1 MFDIRENL
9 KKLPDKP
16 GVYLMK
22 DENEK
27 VIYVGKAISLKNR
40 VRQYFNSS
48 KNHSSKVVSMVC
60 NISSFEYIITDSEL
74 EALILECNLIKEYRP
89 KYNILLRDDKT
100 YPYIKITTN
109 EDYPRILKVRKVLKD
124 NCKYFG
130 PYTNITALNDT
141 LEVIKNILPIRTCNI
156 DIKKAIK
163 NNVRPCLNLHIN
175 KCVGPCTGNV
185 KKEEYN
191 DMINDIVMFLSGK
204 EEKLIN
210 NLKEKMNEL
219 SIDLKFEEASIY
231 RDKIRSLEEILNKQK
246 IDTTISDLDQDVIA
260 MSKILDEACVQ
271 IFFVRN
277 GKIVGREHFIFEGV
291 KDSDNKDIL
300 TTFVKQFYINQ
311 EYIPRQI
318 IIEEEIEDIF
328 LLSEY
333 LSSKKGRKVEIRVPK
348 KGEKRSLIQLVKK
361 NSLEYLEKFNTS
373 NRLKYEKSIGVL
385 EKLKDILDLE
395 NIPKRIEAFDIS
407 NISGVDSIGAMV
419 VFIDGKKEK
428 KEYRKYKIKTVV
440 GMDDYSSMKEVLK
453 RRLKQDNLPD
463 LILLDGGK
471 GQVSAVKKIL
481 KENIPVWGMYK
492 DDKHKTKGLINLEK
506 DIVLDK
512 SSDIYRFVASIQ
524 EEVHNYAINYH
535 RSIRNKSLTKSV
547 LDDIQGIGEK
557 RKKSLISHFKDI
569 KNIEDATVEQLLEVE
584 GMNRLSA
591 QNVYDFFK
599 NMNREK

>member
-1 MFDIRENL
+1 
-9 KKLPDKP
+9 
-16 GVYLMK
+16 MK
-22 DENEK
+22 
-27 VIYVGKAISLKNR
+27 
-40 VRQYFNSS
+40 
-48 KNHSSKVVSMVC
+48 
-60 NISSFEYIITDSEL
+60 
-74 EALILECNLIKEYRP
+74 
-89 KYNILLRDDKT
+89 
-100 YPYIKITTN
+100 
-109 EDYPRILKVRKVLKD
+109 
-124 NCKYFG
+124 
-130 PYTNITALNDT
+130 
-141 LEVIKNILPIRTCNI
+141 
-156 DIKKAIK
+156 
-163 NNVRPCLNLHIN
+163 
-175 KCVGPCTGNV
+175 
-185 KKEEYN
+185 
-191 DMINDIVMFLSGK
+191 
-204 EEKLIN
+204 
-210 NLKEKMNEL
+210 
-219 SIDLKFEEASIY
+219 
-231 RDKIRSLEEILNKQK
+231 
-246 IDTTISDLDQDVIA
+246 
-260 MSKILDEACVQ
+260 
-271 IFFVRN
+271 
-277 GKIVGREHFIFEGV
+277 
-291 KDSDNKDIL
+291 
-300 TTFVKQFYINQ
+300 
-311 EYIPRQI
+311 
-318 IIEEEIEDIF
+318 
-328 LLSEY
+328 
-333 LSSKKGRKVEIRVPK
+333 
-348 KGEKRSLIQLVKK
+348 
-361 NSLEYLEKFNTS
+361 
-373 NRLKYEKSIGVL
+373 KSIGVL

-428 KEYRKYKIKTVV
+428 KEYRKYKIKTVI

>member
-1 MFDIRENL
+1 
-9 KKLPDKP
+9 
-16 GVYLMK
+16 MK
-22 DENEK
+22 
-27 VIYVGKAISLKNR
+27 
-40 VRQYFNSS
+40 
-48 KNHSSKVVSMVC
+48 
-60 NISSFEYIITDSEL
+60 
-74 EALILECNLIKEYRP
+74 
-89 KYNILLRDDKT
+89 
-100 YPYIKITTN
+100 
-109 EDYPRILKVRKVLKD
+109 
-124 NCKYFG
+124 
-130 PYTNITALNDT
+130 
-141 LEVIKNILPIRTCNI
+141 
-156 DIKKAIK
+156 
-163 NNVRPCLNLHIN
+163 
-175 KCVGPCTGNV
+175 
-185 KKEEYN
+185 
-191 DMINDIVMFLSGK
+191 
-204 EEKLIN
+204 
-210 NLKEKMNEL
+210 
-219 SIDLKFEEASIY
+219 
-231 RDKIRSLEEILNKQK
+231 
-246 IDTTISDLDQDVIA
+246 
-260 MSKILDEACVQ
+260 
-271 IFFVRN
+271 
-277 GKIVGREHFIFEGV
+277 
-291 KDSDNKDIL
+291 
-300 TTFVKQFYINQ
+300 
-311 EYIPRQI
+311 
-318 IIEEEIEDIF
+318 
-328 LLSEY
+328 
-333 LSSKKGRKVEIRVPK
+333 
-348 KGEKRSLIQLVKK
+348 
-361 NSLEYLEKFNTS
+361 
-373 NRLKYEKSIGVL
+373 KSIGVL

-584 GMNRLSA
+584 GM
-591 QNVYDFFK
+591 
-599 NMNREK
+599 E